1 MLFPFS
7 VRHELTAANIDE
19 CPSMFFYSP
28 SFFFCLLSVDSISI
42 ELIYYVPLMIYRHL
56 HFFDGTCT
64 QSATEL
70 KVTMKCNVSPSTIS
84 RFPFILHALRTSYYC
99 HFCSLI
105 LLSNARYLPIRTTI
119 IVFCFCIFVRLL
131 FAETLSDRINRGLF
145 LALQVLATV
154 VANKIN
160 MAFTRKYQIMSIGF
174 GQSSIAMEIVRRGGV
189 RHNKPNNIDIVID
202 RIWFELNTLT
212 QANVK

>member
-1 MLFPFS
+1 M
-7 VRHELTAANIDE
+7 
-19 CPSMFFYSP
+19 
-28 SFFFCLLSVDSISI
+28 DSISI